1 MNSNIYIDYWSPLDT
16 IYIEKIIQAKCR
28 MGADSSVGKKH
39 SKYYKWLDTLHF
51 LDFVSSVVILICN
64 PDLHVK

>member
-1 MNSNIYIDYWSPLDT
+1 
-16 IYIEKIIQAKCR
+16 